1 MPHGSKIPGSAT
13 ETYCMLGMEGK
24 DGNKLPCELR
34 FQYLFELTLSCR
46 SNFCKPRKRKS
57 ILQNPCIMESAPTV
71 LKISRPDSWYSLAM
85 MNPKTMMTGLSTQA
99 RTKRAWTGT
108 KYMSAFLNPSNIYI
122 VTQCWILFELSRINN
137 SSLINWPIN
146 EHRLIYVWNITNMA

>member
-1 MPHGSKIPGSAT
+1 MCRGIKTISRPRKNYTAQGLCPPVLKFLDPPLRPIV
-13 ETYCMLGMEGK
+13 CMLGMEGK
-24 DGNKLPCELR
+24 DRNKFPCELR
-34 FQYLFELTLSCR
+34 FPYVIELTLSCR

-99 RTKRAWTGT
+99 RTKRA
-108 KYMSAFLNPSNIYI
+108 
-122 VTQCWILFELSRINN
+122 
-137 SSLINWPIN
+137 
-146 EHRLIYVWNITNMA
+146 